1 MKDDI
6 SSPKSFLDLPDDLF
20 MLALSVRE
28 ENLKD
33 PARWCSEMR
42 DLARARRI
50 GAKNSAEVEA
60 LAAWSDRLS
69 KEASGDISAHE
80 TSS

>member
-42 DLARARRI
+42 DLARATKV
-50 GAKNSAEVEA
+50 GPKTSVESD
-60 LAAWSDRLS
+60 LLFEWSDRLA
-69 KEASGDISAHE
+69 KEASGESNK
-80 TSS
+80 